1 MLMVSLLMEC
11 SLFPSQPPPGHQGH
25 HSHTTVNSI
34 FVIAATSL
42 IFPGQRSILTD
53 LRLAVTELL
62 TVCLAEWIVAG
73 HSTLCPA
80 VKTVMMRLVRGCSI
94 ISYDDYHIILHQHH
108 I

>member
-1 MLMVSLLMEC
+1 MKTVDDFIRRGCICVDGVITDGMFSLHLAAPPAPTTAP
-11 SLFPSQPPPGHQGH
+11 SL
-25 HSHTTVNSI
+25 SH
-34 FVIAATSL
+34 FLA
-42 IFPGQRSILTD
+42 RSVLTD
-53 LRLAVTELL
+53 VRLGVRELL